1 MLSAVYIYHSGAE
14 QLYVY
19 HVAAYNE
26 QEVFNKIYLYRMT
39 DIVFNLIDITGIFI
53 LYTYTSNII
62 RDI

>member
-26 QEVFNKIYLYRMT
+26 QEVFNKIYL
-39 DIVFNLIDITGIFI
+39 IT
-53 LYTYTSNII
+53 
-62 RDI
+62 